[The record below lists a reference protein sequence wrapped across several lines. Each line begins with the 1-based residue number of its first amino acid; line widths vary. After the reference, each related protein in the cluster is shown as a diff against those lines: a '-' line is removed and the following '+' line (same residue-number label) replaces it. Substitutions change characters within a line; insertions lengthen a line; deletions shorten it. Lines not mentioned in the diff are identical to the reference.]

1 MRLSL
6 EGFGEEFEIG
16 KIAFEL
22 EDLKK
27 DKEKRREKIGDF
39 SFLETNLGLEGWY
52 IYICEKRKRKGRGS
66 THWRHWRGREEKHAA
81 TRREWLQQKTVQVCS
96 VLLSMFLSL
105 CDFSTWSS
113 FRFNIFYIV
122 DWSGRKGLLRLLCW
136 SWFLLF
142 IMLSFIFRSSLFFYW
157 FQDAIYISINIM
169 ITNSFVCWIWLLV
182 IVCLSRLFKARWF
195 EIWNAA
201 LPSSFCSYFI
211 FIFIFIFSFFF
222 SFCTLF
228 LVTFLSFRYSP
239 MRFFKRLSSEFS
251 GNIKSLF
258 TVKTGQADAENSNER
273 SRTFKE
279 VVRINWIRDCMI
291 ILLVLRRRMERGKLR
306 WVIFR
311 HQSKRRVS
319 EGIITSVASCWT

>member
-1 MRLSL
+1 
-6 EGFGEEFEIG
+6 
-16 KIAFEL
+16 
-22 EDLKK
+22 
-27 DKEKRREKIGDF
+27 
-39 SFLETNLGLEGWY
+39 
-52 IYICEKRKRKGRGS
+52 
-66 THWRHWRGREEKHAA
+66 
-81 TRREWLQQKTVQVCS
+81 
-96 VLLSMFLSL
+96 
-105 CDFSTWSS
+105 
-113 FRFNIFYIV
+113 
-122 DWSGRKGLLRLLCW
+122 
-136 SWFLLF
+136 
-142 IMLSFIFRSSLFFYW
+142 
-157 FQDAIYISINIM
+157 M

-251 GNIKSLF
+251 GNIKSLSA
-258 TVKTGQADAENSNER
+258 VKSGQADAENSNER